1 MKKTITL
8 IYNGTAIRDRGE
20 MLNLTDMWKAAGAD
34 PSRQPAEWLRSA
46 DAERFIEFLAES
58 LNMGNSQDGENQG
71 LTKVTRGG
79 NDPRTEAH
87 WQIGMAYA
95 KYLSPE
101 FHMWCNSVVRAH
113 MEGQTIAGVHAIK
126 ATLAKVQQWNTAYR
140 MLGRINQIAGQRA
153 AAQAMP
159 AILAELGIH
168 VDTSDSPVMRQGE
181 LLLKD

>member
-1 MKKTITL
+1 MKTAISL
-8 IYNGTAIRDRGE
+8 IYNGTQIRDRGE
-20 MLNLTDMWKAAGAD
+20 FLNLTDMWKAAGSPPGRA
-34 PSRQPAEWLRSA
+34 PSDWLALESA
-46 DAERFIEFLAES
+46 KEFVGYVSATLPDNAGNPGIIEA
-58 LNMGNSQDGENQG
+58 
-71 LTKVTRGG
+71 VRGRNG
-79 NDPRTEAH
+79 GTMAH

-101 FHMWCNSVVRAH
+101 FHMWCNAVVRAH

-140 MLGRINQIAGQRA
+140 MLGRINQIAGQKA

-168 VDTSDSPVMRQGE
+168 VDTSDSPAMRQGD
-181 LLLKD
+181 LPFDDKR